1 MSIQFSTT
9 NKADCYDKTEII
21 LIHIFAMTDSTNL
34 ISGRWSSGHIL
45 YDHPFFYNEIVTF
58 KEQCL
63 LLCGTFSSIS
73 STSWG
78 IYDDN

>member
-34 ISGRWSSGHIL
+34 ISGQWSSGHIL

-58 KEQCL
+58 KEKV
-63 LLCGTFSSIS
+63 SSLV
-73 STSWG
+73 W
-78 IYDDN
+78 DF